1 MPQDTVTA
9 AVPLVEVRRGPLTE
23 SLHLGHAV
31 ICDTSGGIVEAWG
44 DPQAV
49 VYPRSSSKM
58 IQALPLVA
66 SGAAEAWHLTPPQ
79 LALACASHQ
88 GAPMHVG
95 AVEAWLADLELSDDD
110 LRCGPQPSR
119 DKALK
124 LQMIREGKSP
134 CRVHNNCSGKHAGFL
149 TLSQYLGAGP
159 DYVLPE
165 HPVQLA
171 VRDAFETV
179 TDEVSPCYG
188 IDGCSA
194 PNLATSMLG
203 MARAMAWF
211 AGAHHRYDGLSRAG
225 AQLVESIYAYPEL
238 VAGEGRA
245 CTLLMRAVLE
255 PVAIKTGAEGYFV
268 AILPQRGLGVAV
280 KILDGATRAAEC
292 VMASLLVRLGVA
304 DPAHPDVHRFLN
316 PELCNFDG
324 LVTGEVRPL
333 DTLFAA

>member
-1 MPQDTVTA
+1 M
-9 AVPLVEVRRGPLTE
+9 R
-23 SLHLGHAV
+23 V
-31 ICDTSGGIVEAWG
+31 IKSDE
-44 DPQAV
+44 
-49 VYPRSSSKM
+49 
-58 IQALPLVA
+58 
-66 SGAAEAWHLTPPQ
+66 PP
-79 LALACASHQ
+79 C
-88 GAPMHVG
+88 
-95 AVEAWLADLELSDDD
+95 
-110 LRCGPQPSR
+110 
-119 DKALK
+119 
-124 LQMIREGKSP
+124 QM
-134 CRVHNNCSGKHAGFL
+134 HNNCSGKHAGFL
-149 TLSQYLGAGP
+149 TLTQHLQAGP
-159 DYVLPE
+159 EYVDPD
-165 HPVQLA
+165 HAVQIA

-179 TDEVSPCYG
+179 TDQSSPFFG

-194 PNLATSMLG
+194 PNYATTMHG

-211 AGAHHRYDGLSRAG
+211 ATAGQRSDALSRAG
-225 AQLVESIYAYPEL
+225 AQLVQAMIAFPDY
-238 VAGEGRA
+238 VAGDGRA
-245 CTLLMRAVLE
+245 CTLLMRAALE

>member
-1 MPQDTVTA
+1 MRQEPITA
-9 AVPLVEVRRGPLTE
+9 AVPLVEVRRGPLAE
-23 SLHLGHAV
+23 SLHMGHAV
-31 ICDTSGGIVEAWG
+31 ICDASGGIVHAWG
-44 DPQAV
+44 DPDAV

-88 GAPMHVG
+88 GAPIHVA
-95 AVEAWLADLELSDDD
+95 AVEAWLADLDLSEAD
-110 LRCGPQPSR
+110 LRCGAQPSR

-124 LQMIREGKSP
+124 LQMIREGESP
-134 CRVHNNCSGKHAGFL
+134 CQLHNNCSGKHAGFL

-159 DYVLPE
+159 EYVLPE
-165 HPVQLA
+165 HPVQVA
-171 VRDAFETV
+171 VRDAFEEV
-179 TDEVSPCYG
+179 TGAISPCFG

-194 PNLATSMLG
+194 PNHATTMAG

-211 AGAHHRYDGLSRAG
+211 ASAQQRGDTLSRAG
-225 AQLVESIYAYPEL
+225 AQLVEAMYAYPDL

-245 CTLLMRAVLE
+245 CTLLMRAALE
-255 PVAIKTGAEGYFV
+255 PLAIKTGAEGYFV
-268 AILPQRGLGVAV
+268 AILPERGLGVAV
-280 KILDGATRAAEC
+280 KIIDGATRAAEC
-292 VMASLLVRLGVA
+292 VMAALLVRLGVA

-316 PELCNFDG
+316 PELRNFAG
-324 LVTGEVRPL
+324 HLTGEIRPL